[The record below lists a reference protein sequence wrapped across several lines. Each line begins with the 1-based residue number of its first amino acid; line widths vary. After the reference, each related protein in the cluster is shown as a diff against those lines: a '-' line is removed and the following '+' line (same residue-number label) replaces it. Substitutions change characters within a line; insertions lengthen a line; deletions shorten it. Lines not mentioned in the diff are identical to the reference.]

1 MKSHAVSSLFDRLET
16 FHVGRVF
23 LEGAADRWDTRRIE
37 RHIGRILE
45 PGGSYLHI
53 DVGAFAGD
61 WSKGMAQRFPRSR
74 SLMIEANPFSAG
86 ALSDRLTEF
95 PSGSLVLA
103 VAVTE
108 RDGDVVNL
116 HVTRNPVGTSLRT
129 PRLGQIHE
137 WTHVAKTVRVQ
148 GRRLDSILQELGEE
162 RLGVLKVDAQGADL
176 EVLRSVGHHLNPSE
190 IPAVVVELNF
200 RDFYQEQ
207 DPWWKCVAHLQ
218 SCGYSMVEAEFHRD
232 AVGEFYWADALFAV
246 PR

>member
-1 MKSHAVSSLFDRLET
+1 MSSLFDRLET

-23 LEGAADRWDTRRIE
+23 LEGASDRWDTRRIE
-37 RHIGRILE
+37 RRIGRILE
-45 PGGSYLHI
+45 PGGRYLHI

-95 PSGSLVLA
+95 PSGSRVLA

-108 RDGDVVNL
+108 REGDVVDL

-129 PRLGQIHE
+129 PRQGQIHE
-137 WTHVAKTVRVQ
+137 WTHVSETVRVQ
-148 GRRLDSILQELGEE
+148 GRRLDSILQELGDV
-162 RLGVLKVDAQGADL
+162 RFGVLKVDAQGADL
-176 EVLRSVGHHLNPSE
+176 EVLHSVGHYLNPSE

-207 DPWWKCVAHLQ
+207 DEWWKCVDYLQ
-218 SCGYSMVEAEFHRD
+218 SCGFSMVEAEFHRD
-232 AVGEFYWADALFAV
+232 AVGEVHWADALFAV